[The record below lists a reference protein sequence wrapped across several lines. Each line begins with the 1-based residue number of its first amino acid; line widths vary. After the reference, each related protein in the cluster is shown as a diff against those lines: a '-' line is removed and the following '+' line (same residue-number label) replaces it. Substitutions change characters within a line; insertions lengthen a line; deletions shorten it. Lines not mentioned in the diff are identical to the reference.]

1 MRYYSLATTGGG
13 SKLRGTAYGEFDH
26 FAWVTMKKSGPIVAN
41 LLLDGIL
48 DDALQIPESDE
59 TGVATGKRKQTFIT
73 NVKVTQKGLP
83 LSEAEVV
90 FHQPGKPKSTRIG
103 DGLTNQDGVA
113 KITTYSAFDGVP
125 EGEYTLTVIKRSP
138 RTLDDGKAG
147 PNLLPVGL
155 SKVDTSTL
163 KAVIKAGD
171 NNINIP
177 LD

>member
-1 MRYYSLATTGGG
+1 MSKPIKRDFG
-13 SKLRGTAYGEFDH
+13 SREIPK
-26 FAWVTMKKSGPIVAN
+26 WVTAPGGENFKDIKYVVG
-41 LLLDGIL
+41 DGI
-48 DDALQIPESDE
+48 
-59 TGVATGKRKQTFIT
+59 
-73 NVKVTQKGLP
+73 
-83 LSEAEVV
+83 
-90 FHQPGKPKSTRIG
+90 
-103 DGLTNQDGVA
+103 A
-113 KITTYSAFDGVP
+113 KITTYTAFDGVP

-147 PNLLPVGL
+147 PNLLPAGL

>member
-1 MRYYSLATTGGG
+1 
-13 SKLRGTAYGEFDH
+13 
-26 FAWVTMKKSGPIVAN
+26 
-41 LLLDGIL
+41 
-48 DDALQIPESDE
+48 
-59 TGVATGKRKQTFIT
+59 
-73 NVKVTQKGLP
+73 
-83 LSEAEVV
+83 VV

-103 DGLTNQDGVA
+103 DGLTNQDGIA
-113 KITTYSAFDGVP
+113 KITTYTAFDGVP
-125 EGEYTLTVIKRSP
+125 EGEYILTVIKRSP

>member
-1 MRYYSLATTGGG
+1 
-13 SKLRGTAYGEFDH
+13 
-26 FAWVTMKKSGPIVAN
+26 V
-41 LLLDGIL
+41 
-48 DDALQIPESDE
+48 
-59 TGVATGKRKQTFIT
+59 
-73 NVKVTQKGLP
+73 P

-90 FHQPGKPKSTRIG
+90 FHQPGKPKAVKIG

-147 PNLLPVGL
+147 PNLLPAGL